1 MGLILLVL
9 TNADHVGGQETLNG
23 QGNQNLKGERAA
35 QRDQTEDG
43 NNGGCGVDGVEGD
56 CPLVVP
62 VLRQLAFKEYPDSQ
76 LTSCRATQRM
86 GDPCREKRPTSHV
99 RWWPKR

>member
-1 MGLILLVL
+1 MGSMPLVL

-35 QRDQTEDG
+35 QRDQTENG
-43 NNGGCGVDGVEGD
+43 NDGGCGVDGVEGD

-62 VLRQLAFKEYPDSQ
+62 VLRQFISMQHSDSQ